1 MPSRLEPV
9 LDHNILDHNFFDQN
23 VVYHNVVYDYHNP
36 VQNVVYD
43 DHFELSYAYLDYVGC
58 RSRTVRRTRVRAARL
73 PVRLCLRNHQ
83 PVLQPV
89 LAGCALGHV
98 HDHDQE
104 YLDDQF
110 VRHTVCDPVSDVQPR
125 LRKFSASQR
134 SVLVSSP
141 LTPPPSS
148 RRLDRMAARRT
159 PSATPVSPSRQA
171 KLSRREVTSI
181 TKRSRN
187 RSTRPVRR
195 TPNREQGGPRAGSA
209 ATLTRTTTNRAGSTS
224 VATSSTLAR
233 RRRPS
238 LVVTAS

>member
-1 MPSRLEPV
+1 MWRHRLVRCDVLPFGLDLRLRQRLLFPMPSRLEPV
-9 LDHNILDHNFFDQN
+9 LDHNILDHDVLVENVVFDYNVVFDHDFFDQN
-23 VVYHNVVYDYHNP
+23 VVYHNVVYDYHNL

-89 LAGCALGHV
+89 FAGCALGYV

-125 LRKFSASQR
+125 LHWIGWLHAVHRQLR
-134 SVLVSSP
+134 RCH
-141 LTPPPSS
+141 PPGRPNFPGG
-148 RRLDRMAARRT
+148 R
-159 PSATPVSPSRQA
+159 SRQLPSDPEIA
-171 KLSRREVTSI
+171 V
-181 TKRSRN
+181 
-187 RSTRPVRR
+187 
-195 TPNREQGGPRAGSA
+195 
-209 ATLTRTTTNRAGSTS
+209 
-224 VATSSTLAR
+224 LAR
-233 RRRPS
+233 SDVHQTGSRVDPERVQRQ
-238 LVVTAS
+238 L